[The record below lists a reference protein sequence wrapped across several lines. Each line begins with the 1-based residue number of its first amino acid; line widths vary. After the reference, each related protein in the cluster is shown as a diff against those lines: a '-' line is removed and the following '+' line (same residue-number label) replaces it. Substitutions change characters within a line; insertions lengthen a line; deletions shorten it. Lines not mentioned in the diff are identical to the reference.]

1 MKLKIPK
8 WITKLIPKNLLP
20 GEDST
25 ISFGML
31 NYEATASKSSITQT
45 SDVTGSAG
53 VGHPLSNPTGLKE
66 ISIAFGLN
74 ANQTGETFGGSN
86 AVDMIAAPYGLN
98 EFWGYQYNSC
108 LLIGTKVLMYD
119 GTEKNIEDLE
129 IDDELYSLILPKLEP
144 SYHDYKLDSL
154 ENLQFAKGKVKR
166 VVFDFVTEYYSIN
179 KKYNATPNHAIF
191 AWKDKDKRFEW
202 WQMKDLELGDKLVN
216 SKLELEEVTTIEKI
230 EKELEVV
237 SIGLRKYNVFFA
249 NGYLNH
255 D

>member
-1 MKLKIPK
+1 MKWKIPK

-20 GEDST
+20 TSGK
-25 ISFGML
+25 ISAGML
-31 NYEATASKSSITQT
+31 NFEKATGDSSETTPSEVAETKIDFV
-45 SDVTGSAG
+45 SISADFSVNANESGDGSAP
-53 VGHPLSNPTGLKE
+53 HT
-66 ISIAFGLN
+66 
-74 ANQTGETFGGSN
+74 GGSSRV
-86 AVDMIAAPYGLN
+86 ALLAAPYGLN
-98 EFWGYQYNSC
+98 EFFGYEYNSC
-108 LLIGTKVLMYD
+108 LLIGTKILMYD

-129 IDDELYSLILPKLEP
+129 IDDELYSPILPGLDGV
-144 SYHDYKLDSL
+144 YHEYKLDSL
-154 ENLQFAKGKVKR
+154 DNIKFDKGKVKR

-179 KKYNATPNHAIF
+179 KKYNATPTHTIF

-216 SKLELEEVTTIEKI
+216 PKLELEEITTIEKI

-249 NGYLNH
+249 DGYMNH